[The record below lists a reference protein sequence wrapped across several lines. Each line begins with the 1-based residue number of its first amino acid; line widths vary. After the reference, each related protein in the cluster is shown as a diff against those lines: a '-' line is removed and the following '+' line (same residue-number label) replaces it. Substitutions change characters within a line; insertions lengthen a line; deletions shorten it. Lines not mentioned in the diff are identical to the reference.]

1 MHPRNIYKIRPNFAD
16 LAKKYDFFAPFL
28 TLDASGNPK
37 INFKDGAALRAL
49 SRALLLQDFGVEV
62 DIPENVLI
70 PTIPLRLNYILW
82 LEDLLEGAKQSCE
95 GTTAPGSTGGEEVV
109 RGIDVGTGA
118 TAVYALLAARKNSW
132 AMTGTEVDSEY
143 VKIAQR
149 NVDKNKLS
157 HLVTIVPSK
166 PNSPIL
172 SPILNQVPDNH
183 YSFTMCNPPF
193 FGSDEETDSV
203 RKGRFSSKDEPLRP
217 SPSGAKSGQAAELI
231 AEGGELQFV
240 QGLIRE
246 SLAHRRKVLIYTTML
261 GLKRHLKQVISYL
274 RHHNIANYTTTE
286 FVQGKTM
293 RWGIAWSFSVN
304 LLPPQP
310 DLVTTFPNFSTL
322 VNFETLIRSYLEDLK
337 LHALHWLPSSSEDVD
352 VARPV
357 LEMVAMHNTWSGQRR
372 KRRLERQKMEEDG
385 SPQKI
390 QKSEENPLKSPD
402 SSSTTSATNETQQSI
417 LLHCF
422 LDFLREEDGSAKILM
437 RYRDGT
443 AGKEGL
449 HQIQQYIKNR
459 YGKDAK
465 DPSSPVFQ
473 MNV

>member
-1 MHPRNIYKIRPNFAD
+1 
-16 LAKKYDFFAPFL
+16 
-28 TLDASGNPK
+28 
-37 INFKDGAALRAL
+37 
-49 SRALLLQDFGVEV
+49 
-62 DIPENVLI
+62 
-70 PTIPLRLNYILW
+70 
-82 LEDLLEGAKQSCE
+82 
-95 GTTAPGSTGGEEVV
+95 
-109 RGIDVGTGA
+109 
-118 TAVYALLAARKNSW
+118 
-132 AMTGTEVDSEY
+132 
-143 VKIAQR
+143 
-149 NVDKNKLS
+149 
-157 HLVTIVPSK
+157 
-166 PNSPIL
+166 
-172 SPILNQVPDNH
+172 
-183 YSFTMCNPPF
+183 
-193 FGSDEETDSV
+193 
-203 RKGRFSSKDEPLRP
+203 
-217 SPSGAKSGQAAELI
+217 
-231 AEGGELQFV
+231 
-240 QGLIRE
+240 
-246 SLAHRRKVLIYTTML
+246 ML